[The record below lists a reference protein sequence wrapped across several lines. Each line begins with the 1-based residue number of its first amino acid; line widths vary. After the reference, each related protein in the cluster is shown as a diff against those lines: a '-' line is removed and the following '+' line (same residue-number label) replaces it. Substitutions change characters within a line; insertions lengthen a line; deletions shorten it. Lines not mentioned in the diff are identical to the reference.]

1 MYAAEVSNFSL
12 WWLFPLVMIVL
23 CFLMMR
29 GRKGSM
35 MCGFGS
41 SDEDSHRINVSDSA
55 KLLLEFFIFL
65 KRKIFLNHLAKSSH
79 FYRYTNLGNR
89 ACNDNHDNCEIL
101 QYMCKL
107 PYYVSRDVHQ
117 PFQIFLFAFDLPH
130 IFKI

>member
-12 WWLFPLVMIVL
+12 WWLFPLAMIVL

-55 KLLLEFFIFL
+55 KDTLDKRYASGEIDKEEYEEKNRIL
-65 KRKIFLNHLAKSSH
+65 KQHN
-79 FYRYTNLGNR
+79 
-89 ACNDNHDNCEIL
+89 
-101 QYMCKL
+101 
-107 PYYVSRDVHQ
+107 
-117 PFQIFLFAFDLPH
+117 
-130 IFKI
+130 

>member
-41 SDEDSHRINVSDSA
+41 RDEDSYRTKISGSA
-55 KLLLEFFIFL
+55 KDILD
-65 KRKIFLNHLAKSSH
+65 KRSASGDINKEECEEIKRTLTESTGFLN
-79 FYRYTNLGNR
+79 
-89 ACNDNHDNCEIL
+89 DCE
-101 QYMCKL
+101 
-107 PYYVSRDVHQ
+107 
-117 PFQIFLFAFDLPH
+117 
-130 IFKI
+130 